1 MKSIL
6 NTGTAVLALTLALSG
21 WALAQDAELGDWGV
35 DTSTISTDI
44 DPGDDFFRY
53 VNEGWLEHTELPAGF
68 STYTA
73 FHELYL
79 RSEDRIEG
87 IIQASADAHA
97 EAGTLAQQ
105 VGDLYASYMDTDRI
119 NALGVEPLRA
129 GLARIS
135 EAEDLADIAYLF
147 GQPGY
152 PSIVGAGVQR
162 DEGDPSHYIVYLGQ
176 AGLTLP
182 TRDYYLLDDERF
194 VEYRAA
200 YRQYIADMFGFL
212 GMDDGEARADRI
224 IALET
229 ALAEVYW
236 TPAQSRDRV
245 ATYNPVSL
253 DELHEMAP
261 EFDWDAFLD
270 GSDYGDQT
278 RFVVSQVSAIQ
289 GAARIFRDTPME
301 TWRDYLTFGYL
312 NGSAN
317 LLSEDIYAR
326 YFDFWGRTMSGTAEP
341 RPRDRRAIQFV
352 NGNLGQA
359 IGQIYVE
366 QYFPPEN
373 KAQME
378 ELVGYLRRALRERIE
393 TLEWMDDA
401 TRAEALAKLDTF
413 LPKIAYPDVWPDYS
427 DIEIRADDLFGNAQ
441 RINAW
446 FRNDTRERLHGPIR
460 EWEWGMTPQT
470 VNAYYN
476 STGNE
481 VVFPAAIL
489 QAPFFDPDADPA
501 VNFGGIGAVIGHE
514 IGHGFDDQGSQSD
527 GEGVLRNWWTEASR
541 EQFDALT
548 DRIVQQYGGFSPVEG
563 MHVDGELTLGE
574 NIGDIGGLSM
584 AYRAYQLYLADHGME
599 EAPVLDG
606 FTGDQR
612 FFLSWAQV
620 WRGIQL
626 EDAARNQILS
636 DPHSPNQYRAN
647 GVVRNMDAWYDAFGV
662 TPDDALYLPPE
673 DRVSIW

>member
-253 DELHEMAP
+253 DELHELAP

-427 DIEIRADDLFGNAQ
+427 NIEIRADDLFGNAE

-626 EDAARNQILS
+626 EDAARNQLLS